1 MDNTKVDFEVLL
13 VKDNEENKAV
23 YNVIGTTY
31 SNALAVDTTAQVL
44 PASYMTIQKV
54 KELLRE
60 GKIVMVP
67 KVTDFPEIV
76 IGDLIIREADD
87 SVMSIKKRAL
97 INEIAARMHQTII
110 GVSVIDSMDFL
121 TSYMKLLN
129 YGIFITDENRED
141 KYYEIFEEAQD
152 CEKPDPLSDNATFEE
167 EDEYSKKMEKYNIAQ
182 GKLDTLQTYLNA
194 YDKLAKIKYISDLLS
209 KSKER
214 VESAQTDK
222 ELGDAMD
229 YYKHKL
235 SLFDSSPNV

>member
-129 YGIFITDENRED
+129 Y
-141 KYYEIFEEAQD
+141 
-152 CEKPDPLSDNATFEE
+152 
-167 EDEYSKKMEKYNIAQ
+167 
-182 GKLDTLQTYLNA
+182 
-194 YDKLAKIKYISDLLS
+194 
-209 KSKER
+209 
-214 VESAQTDK
+214 
-222 ELGDAMD
+222 
-229 YYKHKL
+229 
-235 SLFDSSPNV
+235 